1 MRIIGLRAGFSAVF
15 LAVLFLGVPAV
26 RSDSNQLGGK
36 FTFPNANNTYTNPC
50 AGNVAVNG
58 TVNFTAFVSASKL
71 GGSKGTVLVSVLF
84 TGGTLTDTSGNKYV
98 MHGSATAFYDTL
110 SDHYVI
116 PTNLDYDVP
125 GNHAL
130 DFTGSTDTTVFVDEN
145 QKPFAFRNAGEPP
158 VCDAK

>member
-1 MRIIGLRAGFSAVF
+1 MRTIRLWAAFSAVF
-15 LAVLFLGVPAV
+15 LALLFLGMPAV
-26 RSDSNQLGGK
+26 RSDSIQLGGK

-58 TVNFTAFVSASKL
+58 TVNFTALVSATKS
-71 GGSKGTVLVSVLF
+71 GGGKGTVLVSVLF
-84 TGGTLTDTSGNKYV
+84 SGGTLTDTLANKYV

-110 SDHYVI
+110 SDHYTL

-125 GNHAL
+125 SNHTL
-130 DFTGSTDTTVFVDEN
+130 DFTGSTDTTVFVDQN